1 MIKAELH
8 LLPLWLSKKIK
19 ARLEKFVPLTLWD
32 NPELGKHLHF
42 TAIVFPLYYAVN
54 S

>member
-1 MIKAELH
+1 MIKAEPH
-8 LLPLWLSKKIK
+8 LLPLWLHEKVK

-32 NPELGKHLHF
+32 NPELGKHSHF
-42 TAIVFPLYYAVN
+42 TAIVLPLYYAAN